1 MLSDLINDRYYKR
14 MNPDVAI
21 AECYSLIEEM
31 SALGEGTFSSTAA
44 GATKMVGKAG
54 IGTAKG
60 AAGFGGRVLGNMA
73 KGMGD
78 VANKTVLNNSVGQ
91 TLRFNYER
99 IKTIFMEMFKKM
111 MKMIDNLVETV
122 FGYHKRLARLSKDID
137 MAIAKRNISGEGQS
151 DGEIITPK
159 GLNVIGL
166 DVTQAG
172 SRAAL
177 IQSYFKT
184 IKDGGSVIDGIKFN
198 DEKSEREAIEI
209 LFQRIVGEKRP
220 FDDIT
225 PEMMGQAVDKNLDIF
240 RRLNEDVSAKS
251 KNSFTKGTKDIVKGF
266 FGKGQGASVDSKQLQ
281 AAKEKIKGGEIVGT
295 LEQTLK
301 IIKNSADVF
310 IDLEGVTFLKREK
323 ENLAEIERSIEK
335 ILTEKKQMSQ
345 TMSDDRAKNAEFKKT
360 EEAGQIADNK
370 AAAAKAQEKQASQ
383 QSVWD
388 EKLFDSIVRAGYAE
402 AISNKDEQPQ
412 VDRAGKPIE
421 NPNKGQVG
429 PSSGDPMTL
438 KALEKDHQLLTIF
451 FTRYSKALTDT
462 INNCGAVF
470 ESLLTAGKSAL
481 ADYYKVTK

>member
-31 SALGEGTFSSTAA
+31 SALGEGIFSSTAA

-54 IGTAKG
+54 MGTAKG
-60 AAGFGGRVLGNMA
+60 AVGFGGRVLGNMA

-159 GLNVIGL
+159 GLNIIGL
-166 DVTQAG
+166 DVEQPG

-177 IQSYFKT
+177 IRSYFKT

-209 LFQRIVGEKRP
+209 LLQRITGEKRP
-220 FDDIT
+220 FDNID
-225 PEMMGQAVDKNLDIF
+225 ENMMEQAVEKNLDIF
-240 RRLNEDVSAKS
+240 RRLNEDVTTKS

-281 AAKEKIKGGEIVGT
+281 AAKEKVKGDQIVGT

-301 IIKNSADVF
+301 TIKNSADVF
-310 IDLEGVTFLKREK
+310 VDLEGVAFLKKEK

-345 TMSDDRAKNAEFKKT
+345 TMSDDRAKNAAFKKT
-360 EEAGQIADNK
+360 EEAGKLADEK
-370 AAAAKAQEKQASQ
+370 AAAAKAQQPSQ

-402 AISNKDEQPQ
+402 DIKNEDTPQ
-412 VDRAGKPIE
+412 LDRSGKPIV

-429 PSSGDPMTL
+429 PSSGEPMTL
-438 KALEKDHQLLTIF
+438 QALEKDHKLLTIF

-470 ESLLTAGKSAL
+470 EALLTAGKSAL